1 MKILFVCKYN
11 RFRSRIAEAY
21 FNKIN
26 KNLKIQAESAGI
38 IQGWFPLDKTQ
49 VEVAKEFDLDIV
61 GKPRALSTELLR
73 KQDKII
79 ITADNVPVS
88 LFEKVMIADNTPISF
103 KENNNLILW
112 KIQDEEKGNKESIR
126 KIIKS
131 IMAEVDKL
139 INELRGEK

>member
-1 MKILFVCKYN
+1 MKILMICKYN

-21 FNKIN
+21 FNKVN
-26 KNLKIQAESAGI
+26 KNPNIKAESAGI
-38 IQGWFPLDKTQ
+38 IQGWFPLDITQ

-73 KQDKII
+73 QQNKII
-79 ITADNVPVS
+79 IAADNVPTS
-88 LFEKVMIADNTPISF
+88 IFEKVMIADDTPISF
-103 KENNNLILW
+103 SEGNNLIIW

-131 IMAEVDKL
+131 IMAKVD
-139 INELRGEK
+139 ELVAELKEET

>member
-26 KNLKIQAESAGI
+26 KNPKIKAESAGI
-38 IQGWFPLDKTQ
+38 IQGWLPLDKTE
-49 VEVAKEFDLDIV
+49 VEIAKEFDLDII

-73 KQDKII
+73 QQNKIVI
-79 ITADNVPVS
+79 AADNVPIS
-88 LFEKVMIADNTPISF
+88 IFEKVMIADNTPISF
-103 KENNNLILW
+103 ASKNNLIIW

-131 IMAEVDKL
+131 IIANVDKL
-139 INELRGEK
+139 TNELRGEK